1 MSPMRN
7 KPVFRLLPLTLTV
20 TVALLAAG
28 CAVGPAYQRPS
39 TPEPAAF
46 KEAQGWVPAAPGDAL
61 ERGPWWQLFGDAELD
76 RLAGEAA
83 RANQEVAAA
92 VANYAQ
98 ARAVVAQQRASLF
111 PVVSLGAGADRA
123 GGGERSSSNQYRV
136 SIGGSW

>member
-7 KPVFRLLPLTLTV
+7 KPVFRLLPLTLSV

-111 PVVSLGAGADRA
+111 PVVSRGAGAHRA
-123 GGGERSSSNQYRV
+123 GGGGRAPATH
-136 SIGGSW
+136 